1 MNSNLLKFFWPYRLV
16 WPKPLCF
23 ALDNKGFRSSTPEV
37 SCKKGVHKNIA
48 KFTGKHVS
56 QSLFLIE
63 VQIKINLRTPTSRNG
78 CFCSKLPLHPLLL
91 KRNIIR
97 KLRSIFFTPLC
108 SVSQNFKKACP
119 MFPFYRPENIRRP
132 MISETFRGNKNANI
146 GETSINIFCVIKKAG
161 RKFWRYSLLPTSRN
175 ILWGSR

>member
-1 MNSNLLKFFWPYRLV
+1 MKFFWPYRLV

-23 ALDNKGFRSSTPEV
+23 ALDNKGLRSSPPEV

-48 KFTGKHVS
+48 KFTGKHLS

-63 VQIKINLRTPTSRNG
+63 VQIKINLITPTSGNG

-108 SVSQNFKKACP
+108 IVSQNFKKACP
-119 MFPFYRPENIRRP
+119 MFPFIALKT
-132 MISETFRGNKNANI
+132 SEDLWFLKLS
-146 GETSINIFCVIKKAG
+146 GEIKSEH
-161 RKFWRYSLLPTSRN
+161 WRDFHKHFLCH
-175 ILWGSR
+175 